1 MWVALI
7 GCERELVLLSCET
20 VIINSY
26 IISLSHVF
34 FALAPPLPSTTTI
47 FDSAF
52 SDSSFVVTGEFAFP
66 SPFQICTFFLPIHLR
81 ICAPILR
88 FVRFQV
94 ESWSPWTLLASQ
106 RKTLRFLKVFPSAL
120 LYSRI

>member
-26 IISLSHVF
+26 IISLSHVL
-34 FALAPPLPSTTTI
+34 FALAPPLPSATTI
-47 FDSAF
+47 FDSDL
-52 SDSSFVVTGEFAFP
+52 SDSSFAVTDQFAFP
-66 SPFQICTFFLPIHLR
+66 SPFQICIFFLLPIHLC
-81 ICAPILR
+81 ICALILC

-94 ESWSPWTLLASQ
+94 ESWSPWTSLVNQ

-120 LYSRI
+120 LYA